1 MARSCADVE
10 PYVNGVKQ
18 DITFGFGAA
27 DARNFDFENGPMSI
41 CRQLFMS
48 LFYKNFKDLVRVS
61 VKNGNVHLTV
71 PSTLST
77 SPADIPSDDD
87 MASAG
92 SVEYAPIPE
101 GPRLSDVSSL
111 PKSDKGS
118 VHQDSEEET
127 ESDFSAEQGVLLDL
141 NKDAEEFADIAAALM
156 RRVPQFSTSL
166 QFRNLSTT
174 VVLLGACRG
183 ILGEAPGISL
193 RAYWSN
199 FEDDADHMDVK
210 IYMAALNIAG
220 LAVPAD
226 FLERYNATPH
236 RPTDTFERTVERT
249 RALPRLG
256 AGWRSLTDLW
266 TLDWLCAYG
275 ST

>member
-10 PYVNGVKQ
+10 PYVNRVKQ

-27 DARNFDFENGPMSI
+27 DVRNFDFENGPMSI

-71 PSTLST
+71 PSTLSA

-111 PKSDKGS
+111 PKSDIR
-118 VHQDSEEET
+118 
-127 ESDFSAEQGVLLDL
+127 FCA
-141 NKDAEEFADIAAALM
+141 
-156 RRVPQFSTSL
+156 
-166 QFRNLSTT
+166 
-174 VVLLGACRG
+174 
-183 ILGEAPGISL
+183 
-193 RAYWSN
+193 
-199 FEDDADHMDVK
+199 
-210 IYMAALNIAG
+210 
-220 LAVPAD
+220 
-226 FLERYNATPH
+226 
-236 RPTDTFERTVERT
+236 
-249 RALPRLG
+249 PRLG
-256 AGWRSLTDLW
+256 RRNRVRLLGRTRRSSRLEQ
-266 TLDWLCAYG
+266 G
-275 ST
+275 R